1 MARLPRFVY
10 TIADTISFGVSLY
23 NTTADTITTVSYSLH
38 NGQQCLFLSLC
49 RVGDQMQFPP
59 IAVGDPA
66 KLTLRL
72 QTGRTV

>member
-1 MARLPRFVY
+1 
-10 TIADTISFGVSLY
+10 
-23 NTTADTITTVSYSLH
+23 
-38 NGQQCLFLSLC
+38 
-49 RVGDQMQFPP
+49 VGDQMQFPP